1 MLFYRYGDRSP
12 SSIPARIFGIVWTLT
27 GLVIIGILV
36 GAIASSLTSVNVQKD
51 ITLYGTKVSSYRSA
65 FKFAWKL
72 SIHHVDNFNVI
83 FSILENYRIRM
94 KLYIIVDID
103 IVYCLLIHN
112 NDTAKTVIMK
122 MRATAN

>member
-1 MLFYRYGDRSP
+1 M
-12 SSIPARIFGIVWTLT
+12 
-27 GLVIIGILV
+27 

-51 ITLYGTKVSSYRSA
+51 ITLYGAKVSSYRSA

-72 SIHHVDNFNVI
+72 SKPHIDNFNVL
-83 FSILENYRIRM
+83 FSILENYRTRM

-112 NDTAKTVIMK
+112 NDTAKIVIMK

>member
-1 MLFYRYGDRSP
+1 M
-12 SSIPARIFGIVWTLT
+12 
-27 GLVIIGILV
+27 

-51 ITLYGTKVSSYRSA
+51 ITLYGAKVSSYRSA

-72 SIHHVDNFNVI
+72 SIPPVDNFNVL

-94 KLYIIVDID
+94 KLYIILDID

>member
-1 MLFYRYGDRSP
+1 M
-12 SSIPARIFGIVWTLT
+12 
-27 GLVIIGILV
+27 

-51 ITLYGTKVSSYRSA
+51 ITLYGAKVSSYRSA

-72 SIHHVDNFNVI
+72 SIPHVDNFNVL
-83 FSILENYRIRM
+83 FILENYRMRM
-94 KLYIIVDID
+94 KLYIIVDIN

-122 MRATAN
+122 MRATGN